1 MHWAIF
7 SSDWASVWA
16 AFFIFAFG
24 HFGVC
29 THNDGV
35 CLAQGSAPFQS
46 RAPCGKKDEKD
57 GEILQA
63 VRIDSLKRHQVGE
76 KMVGIFFET

>member
-1 MHWAIF
+1 MMGF
-7 SSDWASVWA
+7 VSPKVLPPS
-16 AFFIFAFG
+16 
-24 HFGVC
+24 
-29 THNDGV
+29 NRE
-35 CLAQGSAPFQS
+35 P
-46 RAPCGKKDEKD
+46 PCGKKDEKED